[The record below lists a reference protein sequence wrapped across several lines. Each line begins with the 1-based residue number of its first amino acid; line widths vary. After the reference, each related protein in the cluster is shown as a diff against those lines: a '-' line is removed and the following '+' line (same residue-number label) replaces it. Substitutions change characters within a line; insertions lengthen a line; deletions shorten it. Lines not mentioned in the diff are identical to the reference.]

1 MPDNPQGSGSL
12 WDRLRGIGN
21 ALLPGDPF
29 GVPGGGVPDWMS
41 REVRDWATG
50 RVDRGSILPR
60 DPDGSVDWETMTGQQ
75 DTDWPRAN
83 QVTNQHGCQIYVPL
97 QQQARL
103 RAPRG
108 YVVVTR
114 TNADGTK
121 QKVGML
127 REAAQKCGLW
137 KRAPRPPI
145 TASEYKTVRT
155 ANRVIKKVDRVV
167 KMTNEIQGKARL
179 TRSRSSKRC

>member
-1 MPDNPQGSGSL
+1 MPDNPFG
-12 WDRLRGIGN
+12 WDIFRRVGN
-21 ALLPGDPF
+21 FLLPGDPF
-29 GVPGGGVPDWMS
+29 GQPGGGGGGAADWLS
-41 REVRDWATG
+41 GQVRDWARG
-50 RVDRGSILPR
+50 RPPGSPILPR
-60 DPDGSVDWETMTGQQ
+60 DPDGSIDWETITGQQ
-75 DTDWPRAN
+75 DTDWPR
-83 QVTNQHGCQIYVPL
+83 QQQGVTNQHGCQIYVPL
-97 QQQARL
+97 QQDTRL
-103 RAPRG
+103 RAPKG

-114 TNADGTK
+114 TNADGSK